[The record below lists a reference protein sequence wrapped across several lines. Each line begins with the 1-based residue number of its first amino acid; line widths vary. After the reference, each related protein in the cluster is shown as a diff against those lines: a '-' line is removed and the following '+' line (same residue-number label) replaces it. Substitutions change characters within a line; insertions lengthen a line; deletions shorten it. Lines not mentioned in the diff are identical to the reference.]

1 MGKLSVLILGF
12 NKSQILMLKNYI
24 LPLNASFVD
33 AGSGGEGIAIAGQG
47 RVDLIFS
54 NMALPDMDGGEL
66 CRQLKSTLPTR
77 APQVVLLGAS
87 ETDRAIARGFE
98 AGAAAYVEKKEAKFQ
113 LLDIARGL
121 VAKRAFRREKKILVV
136 DDSTSVRRLLMHG
149 LQDEGFRIIGAENG
163 KAALDLLNRETPDL
177 ILLDICMPEMN
188 GIQLCERLNADPG
201 FKNIPIVVMATK
213 SDIGNV
219 KRMMQYGAVSYILKP
234 FNLEQLILRLE
245 KILAYQFQIQAKE
258 KERLDTEHHLLISGL
273 ASLANALE
281 ARDRYTLGH
290 SERVGDIISGLV
302 RLSGGTEEEMARAR
316 IGGRLHDIGKIG
328 IRDHVLLKP
337 GRLTEKEFEH
347 IRQHPAMGANI
358 LKSIP
363 RISDLIPIV
372 ESHHERMD
380 GKGYPQGLKGSQ
392 IPLWARMAAVA
403 DTYDALTSSRPYRK
417 GMPREKALHIIQ
429 EAKGS
434 QLCPDCV
441 DLFFQWYGEEGQ
453 SFPPGYEGK
462 RETEVFQSGHD
473 GEQKTEVLLPGHD
486 REQKTVAFPPLQI
499 PAL

>member
-12 NKSQILMLKNYI
+12 NKSQLLMLKNYI
-24 LPLNASFVD
+24 LPLNAGIVH
-33 AGSGGEGIAIAGQG
+33 ALSGDEGIAIAGQG

-54 NMALPDMDGGEL
+54 NMTLPDMDGIDL
-66 CRQLKSTLPTR
+66 CRQLKSTLATQ
-77 APQVVLLGAS
+77 APPVVLLGAS
-87 ETDRAIARGFE
+87 ETDRAVARGFE

-113 LLDIARGL
+113 LVEIARDL
-121 VAKRAFRREKKILVV
+121 LAKHAFRREKLILVV
-136 DDSTSVRRLLMHG
+136 DDSTSVRRMLMHG
-149 LQDEGFRIIGAENG
+149 LQDEGFRVIGAENG
-163 KAALDLLNRETPDL
+163 KAALELFNREAPDL

-188 GIQLCERLNADPG
+188 GVELCERLNADSV
-201 FKNIPIVVMATK
+201 FSTIPIMVMSTK
-213 SDIGNV
+213 SDMGNV

-234 FNLEQLILRLE
+234 FDLEQLILRLE
-245 KILAYQFQIQAKE
+245 KIFAYQFQIQARE
-258 KERLDTEHHLLISGL
+258 KERLDTEHHLLVSGL

-281 ARDRYTLGH
+281 ARDQYTLGH
-290 SERVGDIISGLV
+290 SERVGAIISGLV
-302 RLSGGTEEEMARAR
+302 RLSGGTREEMARAG
-316 IGGRLHDIGKIG
+316 IGGKLHDIGKIG

-337 GRLTEKEFEH
+337 GSLTNEEFEY
-347 IRQHPAMGANI
+347 IKQHPGMGANI

-380 GKGYPQGLKGSQ
+380 GKGYPRGLKGSQ

-417 GMPREKALHIIQ
+417 GMAREKALQIIE

-441 DLFFQWYGEEGQ
+441 ALFFQWYGEEGQ
-453 SFPPGYEGK
+453 SFQADHERTAETMVSPP
-462 RETEVFQSGHD
+462 V
-473 GEQKTEVLLPGHD
+473 
-486 REQKTVAFPPLQI
+486 QI